1 MTAGGALITSHLVK
15 GPLRFSPHPFGA
27 RLQAGCAPHAAS
39 GLTLDRKN
47 AKRPPTE
54 PQLNGNPGNP

>member
-27 RLQAGCAPHAAS
+27 RLQAVCAPHAAS
-39 GLTLDRKN
+39 GLTLDQTIQHIKPN
-47 AKRPPTE
+47 VKTPYFAE
-54 PQLNGNPGNP
+54 VF